1 MGKYYTA
8 TISGSYRAN
17 VDNNPDETT
26 GYNVDADFNSDLQNY
41 KDRISEICTE
51 LNSVKTAL
59 KNLKNDSRT
68 GQMQQEAIEACV
80 KYINDIETQL
90 RSKTRKLRNLIKD
103 IQKKISDAVKAWQRK
118 QAAQATNSK
127 VNIDD

>member
-17 VDNNPDETT
+17 VDNNPDEAT
-26 GYNVDADFNSDLQNY
+26 GYNVDADFDSDLEAYRKQIR
-41 KDRISEICTE
+41 DICKE
-51 LNSVKTAL
+51 LESVKTAL

-68 GQMQQEAIEACV
+68 GQMQQNAIEDCV
-80 KYINDIETQL
+80 KYIGDIETQL
-90 RSKTRKLRNLIKD
+90 RSKTKKLRNLIKN
-103 IQKKISDAVKAWQRK
+103 IQAKISEAVKEWQRQ